1 MIASLLL
8 PVLLA
13 AGASDPSAPDVPPS
27 QVPTTVQQPAAPS
40 PLPFPP
46 PPPRGLCRGFGV
58 SFSVGPGWLALRDDI
73 GRDGQSAI
81 AVAGR
86 VSSVVYPDWLAHV
99 SAEHTATERGGST
112 FSQTAV
118 LLGGQ
123 RFFFGRLYLGGAI
136 GLAWV
141 RDSGGGTSL
150 TNGPGFAY
158 SGTLGVELV
167 QAEHVAVT
175 AELAFTMGHY
185 EVEKWEMGGL
195 RFGLAIF

>member
-1 MIASLLL
+1 MITTILL
-8 PVLLA
+8 PALLA
-13 AGASDPSAPDVPPS
+13 VSAGDSPAPEAPPS
-27 QVPTTVQQPAAPS
+27 QVPTTVQQPAGPPAQ
-40 PLPFPP
+40 PFPP
-46 PPPRGLCRGFGV
+46 PPPRGLYRGTSF

-73 GRDGQSAI
+73 GRDSQSAI

-86 VSSVVYPDWLAHV
+86 VSSVVYPNWLAHV
-99 SAEHTATERGGST
+99 SAEHTTTDRGGST

-141 RDSGGGTSL
+141 RDSGHGSSL

-158 SGTLGVELV
+158 SGTVGAEIL

-185 EVEKWEMGGL
+185 KVEKWEMGGL
-195 RFGLAIF
+195 RFGIAIF